1 MKKIFFA
8 YSDDTEDV
16 GLYKELKQHFTAYA
30 RQGFLSIIDKDELFR
45 TSGDLEKTNELLR
58 NSDFAIPLLSI
69 DYLNSNECLKLLDDA
84 RASKKPIIPILL
96 RACEWEEV
104 AELRDLHGN
113 ILPDKDQSV
122 VQLISSNKTGDVI
135 FSGIAKRVKAV
146 IFDDD
151 LKKLEEAQMS
161 GNSRAFYY
169 ILAGIVL
176 VIGGLASATAYSR
189 LSDWKIAS
197 IIFLMFVVVA
207 LLALKN
213 VLFPTKFKVR

>member
-8 YSDDTEDV
+8 YSDDTEDI
-16 GLYKELKQHFTAYA
+16 GLYKELKQHFASYA

-58 NSDFAIPLLSI
+58 NSDLAIPLLSI
-69 DYLNSNECLKLLDDA
+69 DYLNSDQCLKLLDDA

-96 RACEWEEV
+96 RACEWEDV
-104 AELRDLHGN
+104 NELRDLEQN
-113 ILPDKDQSV
+113 ILPDKKQSV
-122 VQLISSNKTGDVI
+122 VQLIASDKTGDVI
-135 FSGIAKRVKAV
+135 FSGIAKKVKAV

-151 LKKLEEAQMS
+151 LKKLDEIRVA
-161 GNSRAFYY
+161 GNSKLFYY

-176 VIGGLASATAYSR
+176 VIGGLASSIAYTR
-189 LSDWKIAS
+189 FSDWKIATV
-197 IIFLMFVVVA
+197 IFLMFVAVA